1 MLKLFVMR
9 YLRYTLIILLA
20 FTVSLGMEAKKIKLG
35 KNIVYNGAVLN
46 NKPSGEGEIL
56 LETVIHYTSGNQHN
70 KYFSIQGDFEG
81 NTIKNAKLYR
91 YDGSHSSYKTEI
103 YSGIIKYAIT
113 KDNGKTMLVL
123 QLGENG
129 GITAFSEGYKWG
141 GKKWLQEDY
150 DDYGKIESLFTQKRN
165 TVSAPKTKVNK
176 SKIKFTKNVAYV
188 GKVLDGIASGQGVL
202 TVLSLNDKKKSI
214 VTISGDFKGSTI
226 YDATIQINGEL
237 TIKSTY
243 VSYKIADYSKYEDIT
258 VTATKC
264 KIQSFLETSGSV
276 EILCRCNF
284 KNKSTIFFNGENTT
298 PSYNGSITS
307 NFNTSVIPSIAKL
320 NTSDIV
326 KQDISFKLHAT
337 KNSCM
342 DDGVQIAIL
351 RINKSYMASG
361 LEISSNSGYEYKY
374 PNGSYIKTRSSGS
387 ALEYM
392 YIMNG
397 GEIKKN
403 PTGDICIK
411 YDNGD
416 VFKSNDECGV
426 KLPEEFI
433 GNCSDIKKIELVEGM
448 LSHKDKTSESY
459 EKGKIICR
467 TYPLSDGCSFSIF
480 EDGCN
485 ALTYPDGS
493 VFKANSPNGLVS
505 HKSDSVANTSAD
517 YTLLSGI
524 LTDSEGSE
532 IEYKDGI
539 PHYKYIY
546 DLPQASTSNPYSKIK
561 EDIDRYLALYKND
574 AVGYFN
580 IADVKTELQKR
591 AFMQRPDYT
600 TDYLPKLQEARKHL
614 MNDELLIWISIDN
627 TIKDFEYNINTGRF
641 NFEVRDTKN
650 KKINANCK
658 DFHFLI
664 GDHLCLSYPRSLI
677 SMTSGKN
684 YFDDMLYI
692 QKAQTCKVSEMD
704 ALKFDNNK
712 KDCALVWT
720 FKVEK
725 IVKMELDGWFRP
737 VLYGKTTHLY
747 LANEE
752 TEEIYCDLSESLGAS
767 QNGFKSSKV
776 IKDNSPKKT
785 YHARG
790 RQENCGVCLGT
801 GQGWQGGIC
810 PFCGGKGW
818 RIEHY
823 W

>member
-1 MLKLFVMR
+1 MR

-20 FTVSLGMEAKKIKLG
+20 FTVSLGVEAKKVKLS
-35 KNIVYNGAVLN
+35 KNIVYEGAVQNGVPNGKGCLKVYSCLDKN
-46 NKPSGEGEIL
+46 LTLLTLDGVFDNTEVKDANLIINGGMKITAPSIYFYK
-56 LETVIHYTSGNQHN
+56 IATSSKKEDAIDFQINS
-70 KYFSIQGDFEG
+70 KWSIE
-81 NTIKNAKLYR
+81 NTKSVKIKNATSAYIRCRCDMKSDKRWHFVSSDESKQLSILNNGVILSYFTNYDIPLSVIGEDASNIKKQDVCYKL
-91 YDGSHSSYKTEI
+91 
-103 YSGIIKYAIT
+103 
-113 KDNGKTMLVL
+113 
-123 QLGENG
+123 
-129 GITAFSEGYKWG
+129 F
-141 GKKWLQEDY
+141 
-150 DDYGKIESLFTQKRN
+150 
-165 TVSAPKTKVNK
+165 
-176 SKIKFTKNVAYV
+176 
-188 GKVLDGIASGQGVL
+188 
-202 TVLSLNDKKKSI
+202 
-214 VTISGDFKGSTI
+214 VTISENAEEVLDFVVLSAQKTYLS
-226 YDATIQINGEL
+226 NGIE
-237 TIKSTY
+237 IEHR
-243 VSYKIADYSKYEDIT
+243 DN
-258 VTATKC
+258 
-264 KIQSFLETSGSV
+264 SFY
-276 EILCRCNF
+276 C
-284 KNKSTIFFNGENTT
+284 
-298 PSYNGSITS
+298 
-307 NFNTSVIPSIAKL
+307 
-320 NTSDIV
+320 
-326 KQDISFKLHAT
+326 
-337 KNSCM
+337 
-342 DDGVQIAIL
+342 
-351 RINKSYMASG
+351 
-361 LEISSNSGYEYKY
+361 KY
-374 PNGSYIKTRSSGS
+374 PNGNFVVLNKDGS
-387 ALEYM
+387 VNNYKIALE
-392 YIMNG
+392 G
-397 GEIKKN
+397 GRIESFSGNTTINYDDGRTFTSSDAHSIETANNKIFLCKN
-403 PTGDICIK
+403 I
-411 YDNGD
+411 
-416 VFKSNDECGV
+416 
-426 KLPEEFI
+426 
-433 GNCSDIKKIELVEGM
+433 SDIKFKNG
-448 LSHKDKTSESY
+448 T
-459 EKGKIICR
+459 
-467 TYPLSDGCSFSIF
+467 LSDKDRNAEIYENGIVVASKTALK
-480 EDGCN
+480 DGGFYTIRKDGRN
-485 ALTYPDGS
+485 ELTYPNGS
-493 VFKANSPNGLVS
+493 VFKANSPNGLVL

-524 LTDSEGSE
+524 LTNSEGSE

-546 DLPQASTSNPYSKIK
+546 DLPQASASNPYSKIK
-561 EDIDRYLALYKND
+561 EDMDRYLALYNND

-591 AFMQRPDYT
+591 AFMQRPDYA

-614 MNDELLIWISIDN
+614 MNDELLVWISIDN
-627 TIKDFEYNINTGRF
+627 IRDFEYDINTGRF

-664 GDHLCLSYPRSLI
+664 SNHLCLSYPRSLI

-752 TEEIYCDLSESLGAS
+752 TDEIYCDLTESLGAS

-801 GQGWQGGIC
+801 GQGWQGGLC

>member
-1 MLKLFVMR
+1 MR

-20 FTVSLGMEAKKIKLG
+20 FTVSLGVEAKKVKLS
-35 KNIVYNGAVLN
+35 KNIVYEGAVQNGVPNGKGCLKVYSCLDKN
-46 NKPSGEGEIL
+46 LTLLTLDGVFDNTEVKDANLIINGGMKITAPSIYFYK
-56 LETVIHYTSGNQHN
+56 IATSSKKEDAIDFQINS
-70 KYFSIQGDFEG
+70 KWSIE
-81 NTIKNAKLYR
+81 NTKSVKIKNATSAYIRCRCDMKSDKRWHFVSSDESKQLSILNNGVILSYFTNYDIPLSVIGEDASNIKKQDVCYKL
-91 YDGSHSSYKTEI
+91 
-103 YSGIIKYAIT
+103 
-113 KDNGKTMLVL
+113 
-123 QLGENG
+123 
-129 GITAFSEGYKWG
+129 F
-141 GKKWLQEDY
+141 
-150 DDYGKIESLFTQKRN
+150 
-165 TVSAPKTKVNK
+165 
-176 SKIKFTKNVAYV
+176 
-188 GKVLDGIASGQGVL
+188 
-202 TVLSLNDKKKSI
+202 
-214 VTISGDFKGSTI
+214 VTISENAEEVLDFVVLSAQKTYLS
-226 YDATIQINGEL
+226 NGIE
-237 TIKSTY
+237 IEHR
-243 VSYKIADYSKYEDIT
+243 DN
-258 VTATKC
+258 
-264 KIQSFLETSGSV
+264 SFY
-276 EILCRCNF
+276 C
-284 KNKSTIFFNGENTT
+284 
-298 PSYNGSITS
+298 
-307 NFNTSVIPSIAKL
+307 
-320 NTSDIV
+320 
-326 KQDISFKLHAT
+326 
-337 KNSCM
+337 
-342 DDGVQIAIL
+342 
-351 RINKSYMASG
+351 
-361 LEISSNSGYEYKY
+361 KY
-374 PNGSYIKTRSSGS
+374 PNGNFVVLNKDGS
-387 ALEYM
+387 VNNYKIALE
-392 YIMNG
+392 G
-397 GEIKKN
+397 GRIESFSGNTTINYDDGRTFTSSDAHSIETAYNKIFLCKN
-403 PTGDICIK
+403 I
-411 YDNGD
+411 
-416 VFKSNDECGV
+416 
-426 KLPEEFI
+426 
-433 GNCSDIKKIELVEGM
+433 SDIKFKNG
-448 LSHKDKTSESY
+448 T
-459 EKGKIICR
+459 
-467 TYPLSDGCSFSIF
+467 LSDKDRNAEIYENGIVVASKTALK
-480 EDGCN
+480 DGGFYTIRKDGRN
-485 ALTYPDGS
+485 ELTYPNGS
-493 VFKANSPNGLVS
+493 VFKANSPNGLVL

-524 LTDSEGSE
+524 LTNSEGSE

-546 DLPQASTSNPYSKIK
+546 DLPQASASNPYSKIK
-561 EDIDRYLALYKND
+561 EDMDRYLALYNND

-591 AFMQRPDYT
+591 AFMQRPDYA

-614 MNDELLIWISIDN
+614 MNDELLVWISIDN
-627 TIKDFEYNINTGRF
+627 IRDFEYDINTGRF

-752 TEEIYCDLSESLGAS
+752 TDEIYCDLTESLGAS

-776 IKDNSPKKT
+776 IKDNSPQKT

-801 GQGWQGGIC
+801 GQGWQGGLC

>member
-1 MLKLFVMR
+1 MR

-20 FTVSLGMEAKKIKLG
+20 FTVSLGVEAKKVKLS
-35 KNIVYNGAVLN
+35 KNIVYEGAVQNGVPNGKGCLKVYSCLDKN
-46 NKPSGEGEIL
+46 LTLLTLDGVFDNTEVKDANLIINGGMKITAPSIYFYK
-56 LETVIHYTSGNQHN
+56 IATSSKKEDTIDFQINS
-70 KYFSIQGDFEG
+70 KWSIE
-81 NTIKNAKLYR
+81 NTKSVKIKNATSAYLRCRCDMKSDKRWHFVSSDESKQLSILNNGVILSYFTNYDIPLSVIGEDASNIKKQDVCYKL
-91 YDGSHSSYKTEI
+91 
-103 YSGIIKYAIT
+103 
-113 KDNGKTMLVL
+113 
-123 QLGENG
+123 
-129 GITAFSEGYKWG
+129 F
-141 GKKWLQEDY
+141 
-150 DDYGKIESLFTQKRN
+150 
-165 TVSAPKTKVNK
+165 
-176 SKIKFTKNVAYV
+176 
-188 GKVLDGIASGQGVL
+188 
-202 TVLSLNDKKKSI
+202 
-214 VTISGDFKGSTI
+214 VTISENAEEVLDFVVLSAQKTYLS
-226 YDATIQINGEL
+226 NGIE
-237 TIKSTY
+237 IEHR
-243 VSYKIADYSKYEDIT
+243 DN
-258 VTATKC
+258 
-264 KIQSFLETSGSV
+264 SFY
-276 EILCRCNF
+276 C
-284 KNKSTIFFNGENTT
+284 
-298 PSYNGSITS
+298 
-307 NFNTSVIPSIAKL
+307 
-320 NTSDIV
+320 
-326 KQDISFKLHAT
+326 
-337 KNSCM
+337 
-342 DDGVQIAIL
+342 
-351 RINKSYMASG
+351 
-361 LEISSNSGYEYKY
+361 KY
-374 PNGSYIKTRSSGS
+374 PNGNFVVLNKDGS
-387 ALEYM
+387 VNNYKIALE
-392 YIMNG
+392 G
-397 GEIKKN
+397 GRIESFSGNTTINYDDGRTFTSSDAHSIETANNKIFLSKN
-403 PTGDICIK
+403 I
-411 YDNGD
+411 
-416 VFKSNDECGV
+416 
-426 KLPEEFI
+426 
-433 GNCSDIKKIELVEGM
+433 SDIKLKNGT
-448 LSHKDKTSESY
+448 LSNKDRNAEIYENGIVVASKTAL
-459 EKGKIICR
+459 K
-467 TYPLSDGCSFSIF
+467 DGGFYTMRK
-480 EDGCN
+480 DGRN
-485 ALTYPDGS
+485 ELTYPNGS
-493 VFKANSPNGLVS
+493 VFKANSPIGLVL

-524 LTDSEGSE
+524 LTNSEGSE

-546 DLPQASTSNPYSKIK
+546 DLPQASASNPYSKIK
-561 EDIDRYLALYKND
+561 EDMDRYLALYNND

-614 MNDELLIWISIDN
+614 MNDELLVWISIDN
-627 TIKDFEYNINTGRF
+627 IRDFEYDINTGRF

-752 TEEIYCDLSESLGAS
+752 TDEIYCDLTESLGAS

-776 IKDNSPKKT
+776 IKDNSPQKT

-801 GQGWQGGIC
+801 GQGWQGGLC

>member
-1 MLKLFVMR
+1 MR

-20 FTVSLGMEAKKIKLG
+20 FTVSLGVEAKKVKLS
-35 KNIVYNGAVLN
+35 KNIVYEGAVQNGVPNGKGCLKVYSCLDKN
-46 NKPSGEGEIL
+46 LTLLTLDGVFDNTEVKDANLIINGGMKITAPSIYFYK
-56 LETVIHYTSGNQHN
+56 IATSSKKEDAIDFQINS
-70 KYFSIQGDFEG
+70 KWSIE
-81 NTIKNAKLYR
+81 NTKSVKIKNATSAYIRCRCDMKSDKRWHFVSSDESKQLSILNNGVILSYFTNYDIPLSVIGEDASNIKKQDVCYKL
-91 YDGSHSSYKTEI
+91 
-103 YSGIIKYAIT
+103 
-113 KDNGKTMLVL
+113 
-123 QLGENG
+123 
-129 GITAFSEGYKWG
+129 F
-141 GKKWLQEDY
+141 
-150 DDYGKIESLFTQKRN
+150 
-165 TVSAPKTKVNK
+165 
-176 SKIKFTKNVAYV
+176 
-188 GKVLDGIASGQGVL
+188 
-202 TVLSLNDKKKSI
+202 
-214 VTISGDFKGSTI
+214 VTISENAEEVLDFVVLSAQKTYLS
-226 YDATIQINGEL
+226 NGIE
-237 TIKSTY
+237 IEHR
-243 VSYKIADYSKYEDIT
+243 DN
-258 VTATKC
+258 
-264 KIQSFLETSGSV
+264 SFY
-276 EILCRCNF
+276 C
-284 KNKSTIFFNGENTT
+284 
-298 PSYNGSITS
+298 
-307 NFNTSVIPSIAKL
+307 
-320 NTSDIV
+320 
-326 KQDISFKLHAT
+326 
-337 KNSCM
+337 
-342 DDGVQIAIL
+342 
-351 RINKSYMASG
+351 
-361 LEISSNSGYEYKY
+361 KY
-374 PNGSYIKTRSSGS
+374 PNGNFVVLNKDGS
-387 ALEYM
+387 VNNYKIALE
-392 YIMNG
+392 G
-397 GEIKKN
+397 GRIESFSGNTTINYDDGRTFTSSDAHSIETANNKIFLCKN
-403 PTGDICIK
+403 I
-411 YDNGD
+411 
-416 VFKSNDECGV
+416 
-426 KLPEEFI
+426 
-433 GNCSDIKKIELVEGM
+433 SDIKFKNG
-448 LSHKDKTSESY
+448 T
-459 EKGKIICR
+459 
-467 TYPLSDGCSFSIF
+467 LSDKDRNAEIYENGIVVASKTALK
-480 EDGCN
+480 DGGFYTIRKDGRN
-485 ALTYPDGS
+485 ELTYPNGS
-493 VFKANSPNGLVS
+493 VFKANSPNGLVL

-524 LTDSEGSE
+524 LTNSEGSE

-539 PHYKYIY
+539 PNYKYIY
-546 DLPQASTSNPYSKIK
+546 DLPQASASNPYSKIK
-561 EDIDRYLALYKND
+561 EDMDRYLALYNND

-591 AFMQRPDYT
+591 AFMQRPDYA

-614 MNDELLIWISIDN
+614 MNDELLVWISIDN
-627 TIKDFEYNINTGRF
+627 IRDFEYDITTGRF

-752 TEEIYCDLSESLGAS
+752 TDEIYCDLTESLGAS

-801 GQGWQGGIC
+801 GQGWQGGLC

>member
-1 MLKLFVMR
+1 MR

-20 FTVSLGMEAKKIKLG
+20 FTVSLGVEAKKVKLS
-35 KNIVYNGAVLN
+35 KNIVYEGAVQNGVPNGKGCLKVYSCLDKN
-46 NKPSGEGEIL
+46 LTLLTLDGVFDNTEVKDANLIINGGMKITAPSIYFYK
-56 LETVIHYTSGNQHN
+56 IATSSKKEDAIDFQINS
-70 KYFSIQGDFEG
+70 KWSIE
-81 NTIKNAKLYR
+81 NTKSVKIKNATSAYIRCRCDMKSDKRWHFVSSDESKQLSILNNGVILSYFTN
-91 YDGSHSSYKTEI
+91 YDIPLSVIGEDASNIKKQDVCYK
-103 YSGIIKYAIT
+103 
-113 KDNGKTMLVL
+113 
-123 QLGENG
+123 
-129 GITAFSEGYKWG
+129 F
-141 GKKWLQEDY
+141 
-150 DDYGKIESLFTQKRN
+150 F
-165 TVSAPKTKVNK
+165 
-176 SKIKFTKNVAYV
+176 
-188 GKVLDGIASGQGVL
+188 
-202 TVLSLNDKKKSI
+202 
-214 VTISGDFKGSTI
+214 VTISENAEEVLDFVVLSAQKTYLS
-226 YDATIQINGEL
+226 NGIE
-237 TIKSTY
+237 IEHR
-243 VSYKIADYSKYEDIT
+243 DN
-258 VTATKC
+258 
-264 KIQSFLETSGSV
+264 SFY
-276 EILCRCNF
+276 C
-284 KNKSTIFFNGENTT
+284 
-298 PSYNGSITS
+298 
-307 NFNTSVIPSIAKL
+307 
-320 NTSDIV
+320 
-326 KQDISFKLHAT
+326 
-337 KNSCM
+337 
-342 DDGVQIAIL
+342 
-351 RINKSYMASG
+351 
-361 LEISSNSGYEYKY
+361 KY
-374 PNGSYIKTRSSGS
+374 PNGNFVVLNKDGS
-387 ALEYM
+387 VNNYKIALE
-392 YIMNG
+392 G
-397 GEIKKN
+397 GRIESFSGNTTINYDDGRTFTSSDAHSIETANNKIFLCKN
-403 PTGDICIK
+403 I
-411 YDNGD
+411 
-416 VFKSNDECGV
+416 
-426 KLPEEFI
+426 
-433 GNCSDIKKIELVEGM
+433 SDIKFKNG
-448 LSHKDKTSESY
+448 T
-459 EKGKIICR
+459 
-467 TYPLSDGCSFSIF
+467 LSDKDRNAEIYENGIVVASKTALK
-480 EDGCN
+480 DGGFYTIRKDGRN
-485 ALTYPDGS
+485 ELTYPNGS
-493 VFKANSPNGLVS
+493 VFKANSPNGLVL

-524 LTDSEGSE
+524 LTNSEGSE

-546 DLPQASTSNPYSKIK
+546 DLPQASASNPYSKIK
-561 EDIDRYLALYKND
+561 EDMDRYLALYNND

-591 AFMQRPDYT
+591 AFMQRPDYA

-614 MNDELLIWISIDN
+614 MNDELLVWISIDN
-627 TIKDFEYNINTGRF
+627 IRDFEYDINTGRF

-752 TEEIYCDLSESLGAS
+752 TDEIYCDLTESLGAS

-776 IKDNSPKKT
+776 IKDNSPQKT

-801 GQGWQGGIC
+801 GQGWQGGLC

>member
-1 MLKLFVMR
+1 MR

-20 FTVSLGMEAKKIKLG
+20 FTVSLGVEAKKVKLS
-35 KNIVYNGAVLN
+35 KNIVYEGAVQN
-46 NKPSGEGEIL
+46 GVP
-56 LETVIHYTSGNQHN
+56 
-70 KYFSIQGDFEG
+70 
-81 NTIKNAKLYR
+81 
-91 YDGSHSSYKTEI
+91 
-103 YSGIIKYAIT
+103 
-113 KDNGKTMLVL
+113 NGKGCLKVYSCLDKNLTLLTLDGVFDNTEVRNASLMI
-123 QLGENG
+123 NG
-129 GITAFSEGYKWG
+129 GTKITA
-141 GKKWLQEDY
+141 
-150 DDYGKIESLFTQKRN
+150 
-165 TVSAPKTKVNK
+165 P
-176 SKIKFTKNVAYV
+176 
-188 GKVLDGIASGQGVL
+188 
-202 TVLSLNDKKKSI
+202 SI
-214 VTISGDFKGSTI
+214 YF
-226 YDATIQINGEL
+226 
-237 TIKSTY
+237 
-243 VSYKIADYSKYEDIT
+243 YKIATPSKKEDAIDFQINSKWSIEN
-258 VTATKC
+258 TKSV
-264 KIQSFLETSGSV
+264 KIENASSAYIRCRCDMKADKRWHFVSSDESKQLSFLNNGV
-276 EILCRCNF
+276 IL
-284 KNKSTIFFNGENTT
+284 
-298 PSYNGSITS
+298 S
-307 NFNTSVIPSIAKL
+307 NFINYDTPLSVIGEAASNIK
-320 NTSDIV
+320 
-326 KQDISFKLHAT
+326 KQDVRYKLFVTFSENEEEALDFAVWYVQKTYLSSGIMIEHSDNSFY
-337 KNSCM
+337 C
-342 DDGVQIAIL
+342 
-351 RINKSYMASG
+351 
-361 LEISSNSGYEYKY
+361 KY
-374 PNGSYIKTRSSGS
+374 PNGNFVVLNKDGS
-387 ALEYM
+387 INNYKIALE
-392 YIMNG
+392 G
-397 GEIKKN
+397 GRIESFPSNTTI
-403 PTGDICIK
+403 T
-411 YDNGD
+411 YDDGKIFISSN
-416 VFKSNDECGV
+416 VHAIETTNNILSCKS
-426 KLPEEFI
+426 I
-433 GNCSDIKKIELVEGM
+433 SDIKIKNGT
-448 LSHKDKTSESY
+448 LSYKDRSSEIY
-459 EKGKIICR
+459 ENGVVAASKVA
-467 TYPLSDGCSFSIF
+467 LQDGGFYTTRKN
-480 EDGCN
+480 GCN
-485 ALTYPDGS
+485 ELTYPDGS
-493 VFKANSPNGLVS
+493 VFKANTPNGLVS

-517 YTLLSGI
+517 YTLLSGT
-524 LTDSEGSE
+524 LTNSEGSE
-532 IEYKDGI
+532 IEYKDGV

-546 DLPQASTSNPYSKIK
+546 DLPQASASNPYSKIK
-561 EDIDRYLALYKND
+561 EDMDRYLALYNND

-591 AFMQRPDYT
+591 AFMQRPDYA

-614 MNDELLIWISIDN
+614 MNDELLVWISIDN
-627 TIKDFEYNINTGRF
+627 IRDFEYDINTGRF

-752 TEEIYCDLSESLGAS
+752 TDEIYCDLTESLGAS

-801 GQGWQGGIC
+801 GQGWQGGLC

>member
-1 MLKLFVMR
+1 MR

-20 FTVSLGMEAKKIKLG
+20 FTISLGVEAKKVKLS
-35 KNIVYNGAVLN
+35 KNIVYEGAVQNGVPNGKGCLKVYSCLDKN
-46 NKPSGEGEIL
+46 LTLLTLDGVFDNTEVKDANLIINGGMKITAPSIYFYK
-56 LETVIHYTSGNQHN
+56 IATSSKKEDAIDFQINS
-70 KYFSIQGDFEG
+70 KWSIE
-81 NTIKNAKLYR
+81 NTKSVKIKNATSAYIRCRCDMKSDKRWHFVSSDESKQLSILNNGVILSYFTNYDIPLSVIGEDASNIKKQDVCYKL
-91 YDGSHSSYKTEI
+91 
-103 YSGIIKYAIT
+103 
-113 KDNGKTMLVL
+113 
-123 QLGENG
+123 
-129 GITAFSEGYKWG
+129 F
-141 GKKWLQEDY
+141 
-150 DDYGKIESLFTQKRN
+150 
-165 TVSAPKTKVNK
+165 
-176 SKIKFTKNVAYV
+176 
-188 GKVLDGIASGQGVL
+188 
-202 TVLSLNDKKKSI
+202 
-214 VTISGDFKGSTI
+214 VTISENAEEVLDFVVLSAQKTYLS
-226 YDATIQINGEL
+226 NGIE
-237 TIKSTY
+237 IEHR
-243 VSYKIADYSKYEDIT
+243 DN
-258 VTATKC
+258 
-264 KIQSFLETSGSV
+264 SFY
-276 EILCRCNF
+276 C
-284 KNKSTIFFNGENTT
+284 
-298 PSYNGSITS
+298 
-307 NFNTSVIPSIAKL
+307 
-320 NTSDIV
+320 
-326 KQDISFKLHAT
+326 
-337 KNSCM
+337 
-342 DDGVQIAIL
+342 
-351 RINKSYMASG
+351 
-361 LEISSNSGYEYKY
+361 KY
-374 PNGSYIKTRSSGS
+374 PNGNFVVLNKDGS
-387 ALEYM
+387 VNNYKIALE
-392 YIMNG
+392 G
-397 GEIKKN
+397 GRIESFSGNTTINYDDGRTFTSSDAHSIETANNKIFLCKN
-403 PTGDICIK
+403 I
-411 YDNGD
+411 
-416 VFKSNDECGV
+416 
-426 KLPEEFI
+426 
-433 GNCSDIKKIELVEGM
+433 SDIKFKNG
-448 LSHKDKTSESY
+448 T
-459 EKGKIICR
+459 
-467 TYPLSDGCSFSIF
+467 LSDKDRNAEIYENGIVVASKTALK
-480 EDGCN
+480 DGCFYTIRKDGRN
-485 ALTYPDGS
+485 ELTYPNGS
-493 VFKANSPNGLVS
+493 VFKANSPNGLVL

-524 LTDSEGSE
+524 LTNSEGSE

-546 DLPQASTSNPYSKIK
+546 DLPQASASNPYSKIK
-561 EDIDRYLALYKND
+561 EDMDRYLALYNND

-591 AFMQRPDYT
+591 AFMQRPDYA

-614 MNDELLIWISIDN
+614 MNDELLVWISIDN
-627 TIKDFEYNINTGRF
+627 IRDFEYDINTGRF

-752 TEEIYCDLSESLGAS
+752 TDEIYCDLTESLGAS

-801 GQGWQGGIC
+801 GQGWQGGLC

>member
-1 MLKLFVMR
+1 MR

-20 FTVSLGMEAKKIKLG
+20 FTVSLGVEAKKVKLS
-35 KNIVYNGAVLN
+35 KNIVYEGAVQNGVPNGKGCLKVYSCLDKNLTLLTLDGVFDNTEVRNASLMINGGTKITAPSIYFYKIATPSKKEDAIDFQINSKWSIENTKSVKIENASSAYIRCRCDMKSDKRWHFVSSDESKQLSILN
-46 NKPSGEGEIL
+46 NGVILSYFTNYDIPLSVIGEDA
-56 LETVIHYTSGNQHN
+56 SN
-70 KYFSIQGDFEG
+70 
-81 NTIKNAKLYR
+81 IKKQDVCYKL
-91 YDGSHSSYKTEI
+91 
-103 YSGIIKYAIT
+103 
-113 KDNGKTMLVL
+113 
-123 QLGENG
+123 
-129 GITAFSEGYKWG
+129 F
-141 GKKWLQEDY
+141 
-150 DDYGKIESLFTQKRN
+150 
-165 TVSAPKTKVNK
+165 
-176 SKIKFTKNVAYV
+176 
-188 GKVLDGIASGQGVL
+188 
-202 TVLSLNDKKKSI
+202 
-214 VTISGDFKGSTI
+214 VTISENAEEVLDFVVLSAQKTYLS
-226 YDATIQINGEL
+226 NGIE
-237 TIKSTY
+237 IEHR
-243 VSYKIADYSKYEDIT
+243 DN
-258 VTATKC
+258 
-264 KIQSFLETSGSV
+264 SFY
-276 EILCRCNF
+276 C
-284 KNKSTIFFNGENTT
+284 
-298 PSYNGSITS
+298 
-307 NFNTSVIPSIAKL
+307 
-320 NTSDIV
+320 
-326 KQDISFKLHAT
+326 
-337 KNSCM
+337 
-342 DDGVQIAIL
+342 
-351 RINKSYMASG
+351 
-361 LEISSNSGYEYKY
+361 KY
-374 PNGSYIKTRSSGS
+374 PNGNFVVLNKDGS
-387 ALEYM
+387 VNNYKIALE
-392 YIMNG
+392 G
-397 GEIKKN
+397 GRIESFSGNTTINYDDGRTFTSSDAHSTETANNKIFLCKN
-403 PTGDICIK
+403 I
-411 YDNGD
+411 
-416 VFKSNDECGV
+416 
-426 KLPEEFI
+426 
-433 GNCSDIKKIELVEGM
+433 SDIKFKNG
-448 LSHKDKTSESY
+448 T
-459 EKGKIICR
+459 
-467 TYPLSDGCSFSIF
+467 LSDKDRNAEIYENGIVVASKTALK
-480 EDGCN
+480 DGGFYTIRKDGRN
-485 ALTYPDGS
+485 ELTYPNGS
-493 VFKANSPNGLVS
+493 VFKANSPNGLVL

-524 LTDSEGSE
+524 LTNSEGSE

-546 DLPQASTSNPYSKIK
+546 DLPQASASNPYSKIK
-561 EDIDRYLALYKND
+561 EDMDRYLALYNND

-591 AFMQRPDYT
+591 AFMQRPDYA

-614 MNDELLIWISIDN
+614 MNDELLVWISIDN
-627 TIKDFEYNINTGRF
+627 IRDFEYDINTGRF

-752 TEEIYCDLSESLGAS
+752 TDEIYCDLTESLGAS

-801 GQGWQGGIC
+801 GQGWQGGLC

>member
-1 MLKLFVMR
+1 MR

-20 FTVSLGMEAKKIKLG
+20 FTVSLGVEAKKVKLS
-35 KNIVYNGAVLN
+35 KNIVYEGAVQNGVPNGKGCLKVYSCLDKN
-46 NKPSGEGEIL
+46 LTLLTLDGVFDNTEVKDANLIINGGMKITAPSIYFYK
-56 LETVIHYTSGNQHN
+56 IATSSKKEDAIDFQINS
-70 KYFSIQGDFEG
+70 KWSIE
-81 NTIKNAKLYR
+81 NTKSVKIKNATSAYIRCRCDMKSDKRWHFVSSDESKQLSILNNGVILSYFTNYDIPLSVIGEDASNIKKQDVCYKL
-91 YDGSHSSYKTEI
+91 
-103 YSGIIKYAIT
+103 
-113 KDNGKTMLVL
+113 
-123 QLGENG
+123 
-129 GITAFSEGYKWG
+129 F
-141 GKKWLQEDY
+141 
-150 DDYGKIESLFTQKRN
+150 
-165 TVSAPKTKVNK
+165 
-176 SKIKFTKNVAYV
+176 
-188 GKVLDGIASGQGVL
+188 
-202 TVLSLNDKKKSI
+202 
-214 VTISGDFKGSTI
+214 VTISENAEEVLDFVVLSAQKTYLS
-226 YDATIQINGEL
+226 NGIE
-237 TIKSTY
+237 IEHR
-243 VSYKIADYSKYEDIT
+243 DN
-258 VTATKC
+258 
-264 KIQSFLETSGSV
+264 SFY
-276 EILCRCNF
+276 C
-284 KNKSTIFFNGENTT
+284 
-298 PSYNGSITS
+298 
-307 NFNTSVIPSIAKL
+307 
-320 NTSDIV
+320 
-326 KQDISFKLHAT
+326 
-337 KNSCM
+337 
-342 DDGVQIAIL
+342 
-351 RINKSYMASG
+351 
-361 LEISSNSGYEYKY
+361 KY
-374 PNGSYIKTRSSGS
+374 PNGNFVVLNKDGS
-387 ALEYM
+387 VNNYKIALE
-392 YIMNG
+392 G
-397 GEIKKN
+397 GRIESFSGNTTINYDDGRTFTSSDAHSIETANNKIFLCKN
-403 PTGDICIK
+403 I
-411 YDNGD
+411 
-416 VFKSNDECGV
+416 
-426 KLPEEFI
+426 
-433 GNCSDIKKIELVEGM
+433 SDIKFKNG
-448 LSHKDKTSESY
+448 T
-459 EKGKIICR
+459 
-467 TYPLSDGCSFSIF
+467 LSDKDRNAEIYENGIVVASKTALK
-480 EDGCN
+480 DGGFYTIRKDGRN
-485 ALTYPDGS
+485 ELTYPNGS
-493 VFKANSPNGLVS
+493 VFKANSPNGLVL
-505 HKSDSVANTSAD
+505 HESDSVANTSAD

-524 LTDSEGSE
+524 LTNSEGSE

-546 DLPQASTSNPYSKIK
+546 DLPQASASNPYSKIK
-561 EDIDRYLALYKND
+561 EDMDRYLALYNND

-591 AFMQRPDYT
+591 AFMQRPDYA

-614 MNDELLIWISIDN
+614 MNDELLVWISIDN
-627 TIKDFEYNINTGRF
+627 IRDFEYDINTGRF

-752 TEEIYCDLSESLGAS
+752 TDEIYCDLTESLGAS

-801 GQGWQGGIC
+801 GQGWQGGLC

>member
-1 MLKLFVMR
+1 MR

-20 FTVSLGMEAKKIKLG
+20 FTVSLGVEAKKVKLS
-35 KNIVYNGAVLN
+35 KNIVYKGAVQNGVPNGKGCLKVYSCLDKN
-46 NKPSGEGEIL
+46 LTLLTLDGVFDNTEVKDANLIINGGMKITAPSIYFYK
-56 LETVIHYTSGNQHN
+56 IATSSKKEDAIDFQINS
-70 KYFSIQGDFEG
+70 KWSIE
-81 NTIKNAKLYR
+81 NTKSVKIKNATSAYIRCRCDMKSDKRWHFVSSDESKQLSILNNGVILSYFTNYDIPLSVIGEDASNIKKQDVCYKL
-91 YDGSHSSYKTEI
+91 
-103 YSGIIKYAIT
+103 
-113 KDNGKTMLVL
+113 
-123 QLGENG
+123 
-129 GITAFSEGYKWG
+129 F
-141 GKKWLQEDY
+141 
-150 DDYGKIESLFTQKRN
+150 
-165 TVSAPKTKVNK
+165 
-176 SKIKFTKNVAYV
+176 
-188 GKVLDGIASGQGVL
+188 
-202 TVLSLNDKKKSI
+202 
-214 VTISGDFKGSTI
+214 VTISENAEEVLDFVVLSAQKTYLS
-226 YDATIQINGEL
+226 NGIE
-237 TIKSTY
+237 IEHR
-243 VSYKIADYSKYEDIT
+243 DN
-258 VTATKC
+258 
-264 KIQSFLETSGSV
+264 SFY
-276 EILCRCNF
+276 C
-284 KNKSTIFFNGENTT
+284 
-298 PSYNGSITS
+298 
-307 NFNTSVIPSIAKL
+307 
-320 NTSDIV
+320 
-326 KQDISFKLHAT
+326 
-337 KNSCM
+337 
-342 DDGVQIAIL
+342 
-351 RINKSYMASG
+351 
-361 LEISSNSGYEYKY
+361 KY
-374 PNGSYIKTRSSGS
+374 PNGNFVVLNKDGS
-387 ALEYM
+387 VNNYKIALE
-392 YIMNG
+392 G
-397 GEIKKN
+397 GRIESFSGNTTINYDDGRTFTSSDAHSIETANNKIFLCKN
-403 PTGDICIK
+403 I
-411 YDNGD
+411 
-416 VFKSNDECGV
+416 
-426 KLPEEFI
+426 
-433 GNCSDIKKIELVEGM
+433 SDIKFKNG
-448 LSHKDKTSESY
+448 T
-459 EKGKIICR
+459 
-467 TYPLSDGCSFSIF
+467 LSDKDRNAEIYENGIVVASKTALK
-480 EDGCN
+480 DGGFYTIRKDGRN
-485 ALTYPDGS
+485 ELTYPNGS
-493 VFKANSPNGLVS
+493 VFKANSPNGLVL

-524 LTDSEGSE
+524 LTNSEGSE

-546 DLPQASTSNPYSKIK
+546 DLPQASASNPYSKIK
-561 EDIDRYLALYKND
+561 EDMDRYLALYNND

-591 AFMQRPDYT
+591 AFMQRPDYA

-614 MNDELLIWISIDN
+614 MNDELLVWISIDN
-627 TIKDFEYNINTGRF
+627 IRDFEYDINTGRF

-752 TEEIYCDLSESLGAS
+752 TDEIYCDLTESLGAS

-801 GQGWQGGIC
+801 GQGWQGGLC

>member
-1 MLKLFVMR
+1 MR

-20 FTVSLGMEAKKIKLG
+20 FTVSLGMEAKKVKLG

-70 KYFSIQGDFEG
+70 KYFSIQGYFEG

-91 YDGSHSSYKTEI
+91 YEGSRSSYKTELF
-103 YSGIIKYAIT
+103 SGLIKYAIT

-129 GITAFSEGYKWG
+129 NITAFLEGYKWG
-141 GKKWLQEDY
+141 GKKWLQEEYNDN
-150 DDYGKIESLFTQKRN
+150 GKIESLFAQTEN

-214 VTISGDFKGSTI
+214 FTISGDFKGSTI
-226 YDATIQINGEL
+226 YDATIQINGGL

-692 QKAQTCKVSEMD
+692 QKAQTCKVSETD

-725 IVKMELDGWFRP
+725 IVKMELDGWVRP

>member
-1 MLKLFVMR
+1 MR

-20 FTVSLGMEAKKIKLG
+20 FTVSLGVEAKKVKLS
-35 KNIVYNGAVLN
+35 KNIVYEGAVQNGVPNGKGCLKVYSCLDKN
-46 NKPSGEGEIL
+46 LTLLTLDGVFDNTEVKDANLIINGGMKITAPSIYFYK
-56 LETVIHYTSGNQHN
+56 IATSSKKEDAIDFQINS
-70 KYFSIQGDFEG
+70 KWSIE
-81 NTIKNAKLYR
+81 NTKSVKIKNATSAYIRCRCDMKSDKRWHFVSSDESKQLSILNNGVILSYFTNYDIPLSVIGEAASNIKKQDVRYKLFV
-91 YDGSHSSYKTEI
+91 T
-103 YSGIIKYAIT
+103 
-113 KDNGKTMLVL
+113 
-123 QLGENG
+123 
-129 GITAFSEGYKWG
+129 FSENEEEALDFAVWYVQKTYLSNG
-141 GKKWLQEDY
+141 
-150 DDYGKIESLFTQKRN
+150 IEIEHRDN
-165 TVSAPKTKVNK
+165 
-176 SKIKFTKNVAYV
+176 
-188 GKVLDGIASGQGVL
+188 
-202 TVLSLNDKKKSI
+202 
-214 VTISGDFKGSTI
+214 
-226 YDATIQINGEL
+226 
-237 TIKSTY
+237 
-243 VSYKIADYSKYEDIT
+243 
-258 VTATKC
+258 
-264 KIQSFLETSGSV
+264 SFY
-276 EILCRCNF
+276 C
-284 KNKSTIFFNGENTT
+284 
-298 PSYNGSITS
+298 
-307 NFNTSVIPSIAKL
+307 
-320 NTSDIV
+320 
-326 KQDISFKLHAT
+326 
-337 KNSCM
+337 
-342 DDGVQIAIL
+342 
-351 RINKSYMASG
+351 
-361 LEISSNSGYEYKY
+361 KY
-374 PNGSYIKTRSSGS
+374 PNGNFVVLNKDGSVNNYKITLEGGRIESFSGNTTINYDDGRTFTSSDAHS
-387 ALEYM
+387 IETANNKIFLC
-392 YIMNG
+392 
-397 GEIKKN
+397 KN
-403 PTGDICIK
+403 I
-411 YDNGD
+411 
-416 VFKSNDECGV
+416 
-426 KLPEEFI
+426 
-433 GNCSDIKKIELVEGM
+433 SDIKFKNG
-448 LSHKDKTSESY
+448 T
-459 EKGKIICR
+459 
-467 TYPLSDGCSFSIF
+467 LSDKDRNAEIYENGIVVASKTALK
-480 EDGCN
+480 DGGFYTIRKDGRN
-485 ALTYPDGS
+485 ELTYPNGS
-493 VFKANSPNGLVS
+493 VFKANSPNGLVL

-524 LTDSEGSE
+524 LTNSEGSE

-546 DLPQASTSNPYSKIK
+546 DLPQASASNPYSKIK
-561 EDIDRYLALYKND
+561 EDMDRYLALYNND

-591 AFMQRPDYT
+591 AFMQRPDYA

-614 MNDELLIWISIDN
+614 MNDELLVWISIDN
-627 TIKDFEYNINTGRF
+627 IRDFEYDINTGRF

-752 TEEIYCDLSESLGAS
+752 TDEIYCDLTESLGAS

-801 GQGWQGGIC
+801 GQGWQGGLC